1 MLYYNGFVI
10 IFIKIYTEFPSVDVQ
25 EKLIRLG
32 LKVKE
37 LREEK
42 GLSQTELAY
51 KIGKDQPSINRLEK
65 GKVNP
70 SIMYLLQICEGLEV
84 SLIELVEIF

>member
-70 SIMYLLQICEGLEV
+70 SIIYLLQICEGLEV
-84 SLIELVEIF
+84 NLIEIVNIF

>member
-1 MLYYNGFVI
+1 M
-10 IFIKIYTEFPSVDVQ
+10 DVQ
-25 EKLIRLG
+25 GKLIELG
-32 LKVKE
+32 LIVKE

-70 SIMYLLQICEGLEV
+70 SVIYLLEISEGLEM
-84 SLIELVEIF
+84 SIIELVNSL

>member
-1 MLYYNGFVI
+1 M
-10 IFIKIYTEFPSVDVQ
+10 DVQ
-25 EKLIRLG
+25 GKLIELG

-70 SIMYLLQICEGLEV
+70 SIIYLLEICEGLEI
-84 SLIELVEIF
+84 SIIELFKPL